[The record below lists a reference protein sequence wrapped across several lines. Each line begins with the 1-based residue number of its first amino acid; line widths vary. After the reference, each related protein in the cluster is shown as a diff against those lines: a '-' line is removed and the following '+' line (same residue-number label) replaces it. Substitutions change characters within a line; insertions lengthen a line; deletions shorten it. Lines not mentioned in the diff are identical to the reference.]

1 MFLSIVIP
9 AYNEGNV
16 IKKNIELI
24 NNFFQYR
31 FSFEIIVI
39 NDGST
44 DDTISILNQLKIN
57 NLSTYNN
64 RKNEGKGASLR
75 KGIKKSIGDIVLITD
90 ADLSAPINQFERLH
104 EELIK
109 GYEIVIGSRSTRGA
123 KVLITQSVKRII
135 MGKIYNLLIQFVLG
149 LKFKDTQ
156 CGFKLFDGNKIRDI
170 INICKMDNYSI
181 DAEILFL
188 AKSFNIKVCEK
199 GIMWENNIFS
209 KISLIKDP
217 LIMLI
222 DLFLIK
228 FGTYNLEK

>member
-1 MFLSIVIP
+1 M
-9 AYNEGNV
+9 
-16 IKKNIELI
+16 
-24 NNFFQYR
+24 
-31 FSFEIIVI
+31 
-39 NDGST
+39 
-44 DDTISILNQLKIN
+44 
-57 NLSTYNN
+57 
-64 RKNEGKGASLR
+64 
-75 KGIKKSIGDIVLITD
+75 
-90 ADLSAPINQFERLH
+90 SAPINQFERLD

-199 GIMWENNIFS
+199 GIIWENNIFS